1 MVAVN
6 ATHSLVSQHQYKL
19 TKSAVSL
26 SQGRTCAQP
35 GDGLCLVYVTT
46 VQVVEMQATSAKLVE
61 DVLGMLTQMGDS
73 SALNDPESEMSE
85 MMAVL
90 GALERRLA
98 GGSMLCGYDC
108 AAVLT

>member
-1 MVAVN
+1 
-6 ATHSLVSQHQYKL
+6 
-19 TKSAVSL
+19 
-26 SQGRTCAQP
+26 
-35 GDGLCLVYVTT
+35 
-46 VQVVEMQATSAKLVE
+46 VVEMQATSAKLVE

-98 GGSMLCGYDC
+98 GEVQC
-108 AAVLT
+108 